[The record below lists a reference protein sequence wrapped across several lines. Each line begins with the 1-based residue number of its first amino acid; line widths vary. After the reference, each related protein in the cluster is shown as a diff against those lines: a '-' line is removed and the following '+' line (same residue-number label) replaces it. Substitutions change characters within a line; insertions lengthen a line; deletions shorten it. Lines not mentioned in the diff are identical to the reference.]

1 MSTCCRTVLE
11 FGDMDDSTIH
21 ATCCLAS
28 VRRWR
33 LEASALRKLAD
44 RSYLSNRQRDTLLRE
59 AEAADRQAEYW
70 LGATDSS
77 YPKTR
82 RE

>member
-1 MSTCCRTVLE
+1 LE
-11 FGDMDDSTIH
+11 FGAMDDPIIHTIGY
-21 ATCCLAS
+21 LAS

-33 LEASALRKLAD
+33 LEASALRELAD

-70 LGATDSS
+70 LDATTCS
-77 YPKTR
+77 YRKTR